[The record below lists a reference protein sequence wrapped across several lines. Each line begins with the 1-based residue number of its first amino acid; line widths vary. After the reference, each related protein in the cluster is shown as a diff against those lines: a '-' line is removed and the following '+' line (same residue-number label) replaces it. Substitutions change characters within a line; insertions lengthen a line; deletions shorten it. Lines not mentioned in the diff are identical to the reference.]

1 MTAMTEILYLNGDYV
16 PPAEAKISVFDRG
29 FMFGDGVY
37 EVIPVYSGMLLR
49 GRAHLARLQAS
60 LDELNIANPLSMAQW
75 MEIFTTLIAQHD
87 ALSDNVIY
95 IQVTR
100 GTMAQRD
107 HGWLVELVPN
117 VLVTCRTQT
126 YAPQDMQTLGER
138 SVTLTDTRWSNA
150 HIKTT
155 NLLPNTLLLQKARSM
170 GANEA
175 ILIRDN
181 YAIVG
186 TQSNLFIVNDDIIIT
201 PPKSNHMLNGITREI
216 VIDICQQNK
225 IICREKDITEDELH
239 EADEIWMSS
248 STREIVPMTTLNQ
261 HAVGKGKPGQMW
273 LQMIQ
278 LYHEYKLKVMRA
290 PAV

>member
-1 MTAMTEILYLNGDYV
+1 MTEILYLNGDYV

-49 GRAHLARLQAS
+49 GRAHLVRLQAS

-107 HGWLVELVPN
+107 HGWSVELVPN

-138 SVTLTDTRWSNA
+138 AVTLTDTRWSNA

-155 NLLPNTLLLQKARSM
+155 NLLPNTLLLQKANSM

-186 TQSNLFIVNDDIIIT
+186 TQSNLFIVNDDIIVT

-216 VIDICQQNK
+216 VLDICQQNK